1 MSDLQS
7 TLGSGLNKIQDS
19 LQQGKQKIQTAQ
31 EVSQYKKALY
41 EAGTERGELL
51 LKLAETVYQMVR
63 SGTLQHEEFDKY
75 QQPISE
81 LDQKMFQ
88 AQQAIAL
95 LNAKSLEQ
103 HACSGC
109 GTVVTDQDKF
119 CGSCGARVEI
129 PEKKPA
135 QEMKACRTCDE
146 MIPEE
151 ARFCTCCG
159 IHLAG

>member
-7 TLGSGLNKIQDS
+7 TLGSGLNKIQGS

-51 LKLAETVYQMVR
+51 LKLGESVYQMVR
-63 SGTLQHEEFDKY
+63 NGELQHDEFKKY
-75 QQPISE
+75 QQPIMV

-95 LNAKSLEQ
+95 LSAKSSEQ
-103 HACSGC
+103 HICSAC
-109 GTVVTDQDKF
+109 GTAVTEQDKF

-129 PEKKPA
+129 PEQQPA
-135 QEMKACRTCDE
+135 QEMKPCPSCEE

-159 IHLAG
+159 IHTAG

>member
-19 LQQGKQKIQTAQ
+19 LQHGKQKIQTAQ
-31 EVSQYKKALY
+31 EVSQYKKVLY

-51 LKLAETVYQMVR
+51 LKLGETVYQMVR
-63 SGTLQHEEFDKY
+63 NGSLQHDEFRKY
-75 QQPISE
+75 QQPITE

-95 LNAKSLEQ
+95 LNAKNAEQ
-103 HACSGC
+103 HVCSGC
-109 GTVVTDQDKF
+109 GTVVTDLDKF
-119 CGSCGARVEI
+119 CGSCGARVEL
-129 PEKKPA
+129 PEEKPA
-135 QEMKACRTCDE
+135 QEMKACLSCEE

-151 ARFCTCCG
+151 AQFCTCCG